1 MVVWGIHIN
10 IIACL
15 KYNVTMKY
23 LIRLL
28 GVLLIV
34 SCLQAAGSGSGVDAQ
49 RGQTW
54 QYFPDTGH
62 SISGEFWFYYQ
73 NNDQAAFVFGSPI
86 TEQFLDPKNGRLV
99 QYFQRAR
106 FELYPERPDG
116 QKVALTDLGPEI
128 YANSP
133 QDGAGV
139 NNNNPLS
146 CRPSPKTG
154 YPMCFAFLEFY
165 DANGGAAVFG
175 EPITA
180 FKFYNDRIVQY
191 FERARFDWYPE
202 KPEGQKVSLAQVG
215 RIYFDMAREDPTR
228 LQPVR
233 VDNTISNIKSIQA
246 RVFTWKT
253 LIKNQDEQAIY
264 VIVQD
269 QTLNPVAGATTV
281 VTIRWSNGE
290 VETIA
295 RTSNAAGVVILPIL
309 VKNQAHG
316 SLILVRAEVLFQGLQ
331 TASTGS
337 FRIWD

>member
-1 MVVWGIHIN
+1 
-10 IIACL
+10 
-15 KYNVTMKY
+15 MKY

-34 SCLQAAGSGSGVDAQ
+34 SCLQVAGSGSGVDAQ

-54 QYFPDTGH
+54 QYFPETGH

-73 NNDQAAFVFGSPI
+73 EIANSAFIFGSPI
-86 TEQFLDPKNGRLV
+86 TEQFLDPKSGRLV

-106 FELYPERPDG
+106 FELYPEKPAGER
-116 QKVALTDLGPEI
+116 VVLTDLGPAI
-128 YANSP
+128 YQGSP
-133 QDGAGV
+133 QDGGV
-139 NNNNPLS
+139 NNVNPLS
-146 CRPSPKTG
+146 CRSSAKTG

-165 DANGGAAVFG
+165 DANGGAKVFG

-180 FKFYNDRIVQY
+180 FRFYNERIVQY

-215 RIYFDMAREDPTR
+215 RIYFDMAHEDAVR

-233 VDNTISNIKSIQA
+233 VDNTLSNIKSIRA

-253 LIKNQDEQAIY
+253 MTKSQDEQVIY
-264 VIVQD
+264 VVVQD
-269 QTLNPVAGATTV
+269 QTLNPVPGATTV

-290 VETIA
+290 VESIA
-295 RTSNAAGVVILPIL
+295 RTSNAAGVVILPVQ
-309 VKNQAHG
+309 VKDQVHG

-331 TASTGS
+331 TASTSS
-337 FRIWD
+337 FRIWQ